1 MTGANPAL
9 GLRIIDGRRLEKRF
23 RDVLNPGG
31 VLCDAQGR
39 ARLLPRFFYEVPSW
53 DVAMDTNLTPN
64 FKLWEFVQTDVRE
77 AEPLRTFPR
86 YVPCA
91 VTMLAACLQL
101 LRDAVDTYVHVS
113 ANGGYRSPAH
123 ALSRNAST
131 HCWGTAANIFKIGDT
146 MLDDRQAIERYA
158 DAVREALPHAWTR
171 PWHDADDH
179 LHIDFGYV
187 NAVPRDAPGDVYNP
201 KLGFEPL

>member
-1 MTGANPAL
+1 MIGETSAL
-9 GLRIIDGRRLEKRF
+9 GLRIVDGRRLEKRF

-53 DVAMDTNLTPN
+53 EVAMDTNLTPD
-64 FKLWEFVQTDVRE
+64 FRLWEFVQTDVRE

-101 LRDAVDTYVHVS
+101 FRDAVGTYVHMA

-123 ALSRNAST
+123 ALSRNASP
-131 HCWGTAANIFKIGDT
+131 HCWATAANLYKVGDT
-146 MLDDRQAIERYA
+146 ALDDRASIERYA
-158 DAVREALPHAWTR
+158 EALREALPHAWTR
-171 PWHDADDH
+171 PYRNADDH
-179 LHIDFGYV
+179 LHVDFGYV
-187 NAVPRDAPGDVYNP
+187 NAVPRDAPSDVYNP